1 MKRLVGN
8 VVALVAI
15 AAVGLQGQEAGGNVV
30 ERLDPALDAIVS
42 VDAKVEV
49 LIEDYFG
56 FIEGPVWVSEGN
68 SGYLLFSDMAANRIY
83 KWSEDGQLSVF
94 LENSGFSGP
103 DRITAGG
110 QFNNGRLE
118 IVTLGSN
125 GLALDSEGRVV
136 IAANG
141 DRTVRRLEKDGSITV
156 LADRFEGKRFSGPN
170 DFAIRSDDV
179 LYFSDSLAGLRLR
192 DKSPQRELDFLG
204 IYLVKDGT
212 VQVADRSPESG
223 TPNGLALSPDE
234 KYLYACAA
242 QKIARY
248 EVRPD
253 GTLANRSVFFDM
265 GKGYCDGIKVD
276 VNGNVYSTGAGVSIV
291 SPQGRLLGR
300 LNVPTTN
307 FTFGGPDG
315 KMLYSLNRGTLR
327 RLPMKVAGARR

>member
-1 MKRLVGN
+1 M
-8 VVALVAI
+8 
-15 AAVGLQGQEAGGNVV
+15 
-30 ERLDPALDAIVS
+30 
-42 VDAKVEV
+42 
-49 LIEDYFG
+49 
-56 FIEGPVWVSEGN
+56 
-68 SGYLLFSDMAANRIY
+68 
-83 KWSEDGQLSVF
+83 
-94 LENSGFSGP
+94 
-103 DRITAGG
+103 
-110 QFNNGRLE
+110 
-118 IVTLGSN
+118 
-125 GLALDSEGRVV
+125 
-136 IAANG
+136 
-141 DRTVRRLEKDGSITV
+141 
-156 LADRFEGKRFSGPN
+156 
-170 DFAIRSDDV
+170 
-179 LYFSDSLAGLRLR
+179 
-192 DKSPQRELDFLG
+192 
-204 IYLVKDGT
+204 KDGT

-265 GKGYCDGIKVD
+265 SKGYCDGIKVD

-327 RLPMKVAGARR
+327 RLPMKVAGARP